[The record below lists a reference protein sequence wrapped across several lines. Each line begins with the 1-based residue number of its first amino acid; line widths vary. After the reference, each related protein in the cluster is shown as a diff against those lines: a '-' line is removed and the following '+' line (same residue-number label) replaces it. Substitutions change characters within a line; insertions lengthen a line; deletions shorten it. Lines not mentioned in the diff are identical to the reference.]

1 MLSRKS
7 KDKSKEGVVGVGKY
21 VKKDTPPEIPGMCVY
36 IYRLMPQVFANVQF
50 VWNLVTVMNVWTI
63 DKNKSKSKS
72 RRNSQQIYG
81 TSSDTSSNTNANII
95 QATNQKFGTNGK
107 ITTKPTGLGHEGKY
121 TPK

>member
-21 VKKDTPPEIPGMCVY
+21 VKKDTPPEMPGKFCTQLEKY
-36 IYRLMPQVFANVQF
+36 FSF
-50 VWNLVTVMNVWTI
+50 VLLFSNNCHTVMNVWTI

-81 TSSDTSSNTNANII
+81 TSSDASNTNANII

-107 ITTKPTGLGHEGKY
+107 ITAKPTGLGHEGKY